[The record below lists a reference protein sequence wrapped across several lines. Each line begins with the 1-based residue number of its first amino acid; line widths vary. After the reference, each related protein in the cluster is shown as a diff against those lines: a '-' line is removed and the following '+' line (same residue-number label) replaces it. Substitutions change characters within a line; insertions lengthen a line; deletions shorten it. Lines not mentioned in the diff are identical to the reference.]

1 MTASQ
6 ILWSMNLNISF
17 KFHHSFKITSISRK
31 HLRKHSFILEKNNN
45 MKYLFFSFYVFP
57 MTPLYAHFPLVSS
70 QLTYLSPFLHCA
82 WHNLHFLLQ
91 HNLVSCVPELF
102 FFWIRTCIQRLIRV
116 LPSLF
121 TSWTCYMCVQLFSH
135 VQLFATRE
143 LVFMAICRSNTW
155 CPDTL
160 ETLASGQ
167 ILGQLLECS
176 GMLTGCSLW

>member
-1 MTASQ
+1 MVHKRGLILFGQKRERENHRDKRNSVQPMTASQ

-102 FFWIRTCIQRLIRV
+102 F
-116 LPSLF
+116 S
-121 TSWTCYMCVQLFSH
+121 
-135 VQLFATRE
+135 E
-143 LVFMAICRSNTW
+143 LEPVYR
-155 CPDTL
+155 D
-160 ETLASGQ
+160 
-167 ILGQLLECS
+167 LLESFPPYLLPEHATCVFSCS
-176 GMLTGCSLW
+176 VMSNSLLLGN